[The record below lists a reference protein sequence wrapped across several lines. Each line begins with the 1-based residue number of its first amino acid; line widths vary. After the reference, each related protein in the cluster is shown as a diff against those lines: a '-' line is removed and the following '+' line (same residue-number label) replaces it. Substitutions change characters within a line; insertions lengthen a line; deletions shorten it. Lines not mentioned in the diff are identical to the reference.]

1 MEAATVSGTYVIGIA
16 FAGNSEGEGEIISV
30 VNNMVNVGAADGTQ
44 PVYGIGFRSANN
56 MGNIQAYY
64 NTILINENMCTSATY
79 GVGNHTNGTGPV
91 TLDLVN
97 NIIINNHSGNTGSS
111 AIGMIPTTSVL
122 TADYNVLVSN
132 QNLVNFQGTSYADLA
147 AWQATGN
154 DANSVSKAV
163 SFASATD
170 LHIAGSSIGDI
181 DLAGTPI
188 EGITMDIDGDT
199 RSTTVPYKGADE
211 SDAIVVA
218 IDENANQM
226 PESFKLHQNYPN
238 PFNPTTTIAFDLP
251 EASTVKLVVYNMMGQ
266 QVATLKN
273 ESMQPG
279 FYNVNF
285 NASHLAS
292 GVYIYRI
299 EANRFS
305 ALKKMTI
312 VK

>member
-1 MEAATVSGTYVIGIA
+1 
-16 FAGNSEGEGEIISV
+16 
-30 VNNMVNVGAADGTQ
+30 
-44 PVYGIGFRSANN
+44 
-56 MGNIQAYY
+56 
-64 NTILINENMCTSATY
+64 
-79 GVGNHTNGTGPV
+79 
-91 TLDLVN
+91 
-97 NIIINNHSGNTGSS
+97 
-111 AIGMIPTTSVL
+111 MIPTTSVL

-132 QNLVNFQGTSYADLA
+132 QNFVNYQGTSYADLA
-147 AWQATGN
+147 AWQVTGK
-154 DANSVSKAV
+154 DVNSVSKAV
-163 SFASATD
+163 TFASVTD
-170 LHIAGSSIGDI
+170 LHIAGSSVGDI

-211 SDAIVVA
+211 SDAIVLA

-251 EASTVKLVVYNMMGQ
+251 EAANVRLVVYNMMGQ

-273 ESMQPG
+273 ENMQAG

-285 NASHLAS
+285 DASRLAS

-299 EANRFS
+299 EADRFS

-312 VK
+312 MK